1 MTPEATLERARR
13 LAANA
18 APSRRHLPHGSADRL
33 IALVP
38 GHGAFDGGRP
48 IHTGRLGAE
57 LSTAGGT
64 VAVEAVMLNLLA
76 TVKAEVGDLS

>member
-1 MTPEATLERARR
+1 LLPTRHPTIGTYLMAART
-13 LAANA
+13 
-18 APSRRHLPHGSADRL
+18 GSLLFA
-33 IALVP
+33 P
-38 GHGAFDGGRP
+38 GHGALDGGRP

-76 TVKAEVGDLS
+76 TVKAEVGELS